1 MNTTLHIPSGLGD
14 DMNSRDMFAIIGGSF
29 FVYVGILHFTDTE
42 WFEPIVP
49 PFFGSAKFWV
59 ILSGIVEIAV
69 GILLII
75 PSLRKVGGF
84 ASAAMLVW
92 LYPANLY
99 MWISSVELGDGESLT
114 ELGNLVRLTLQLA
127 GIRVSLWIA
136 EYPMEKRTKKFH

>member
-1 MNTTLHIPSGLGD
+1 M
-14 DMNSRDMFAIIGGSF
+14 
-29 FVYVGILHFTDTE
+29 HFTDTE

-127 GIRVSLWIA
+127 GIWVSLWIA